1 MAIQSIG
8 EYPIIMKD
16 SVDRFHGNQL
26 VFIYWHGH
34 RVVCS
39 PRAFPLPAE
48 MPFGALISDII
59 PLCYKIEPD
68 FKDLDFD
75 KTEVIW
81 EIDGKVIT
89 PDFSK
94 SLKEN
99 GVGHKSFITFITPS
113 LIGKVGA

>member
-1 MAIQSIG
+1 MAVQSIG

-16 SVDRFHGNQL
+16 SVDKFHGNQL
-26 VFIYWHGH
+26 VYLYWYGH
-34 RVVCS
+34 RVVSS
-39 PRAFPLPAE
+39 PRAFPFPKE

-59 PLCYKIEPD
+59 PLIYKIEPD
-68 FKDLDFD
+68 FENLDFE

-94 SLKEN
+94 SLEEN

-113 LIGKVGA
+113 LTGKVGA

>member
-16 SVDRFHGNQL
+16 SVDKFNGNQL
-26 VFIYWHGH
+26 VYLYWHGH
-34 RVVCS
+34 RVACS
-39 PRAFPLPAE
+39 PKAFPLPPE
-48 MPFGALISDII
+48 MPFGAIVSDLIPIS
-59 PLCYKIEPD
+59 YKIEPD
-68 FKDLDFD
+68 FENLDFD

-81 EIDGKVIT
+81 EIDGKVVT

-99 GVGHKSFITFITPS
+99 GIGHKSFVKFITPTLS
-113 LIGKVGA
+113 GKIGA

>member
-16 SVDRFHGNQL
+16 SLDKFHGNQL

-39 PRAFPLPAE
+39 PRAFPLPTE

-59 PLCYKIEPD
+59 PLSYSIEPD
-68 FKDLDFD
+68 FADLDFD

-81 EIDGKVIT
+81 EIDGKIVT

-99 GVGHKSFITFITPS
+99 GVGHKSFVTFITPA

>member
-16 SVDRFHGNQL
+16 SVDKFHGNQL
-26 VFIYWHGH
+26 VYLYWYGH
-34 RVVCS
+34 RVVSS
-39 PRAFPLPAE
+39 PRAFPLPPE
-48 MPFGALISDII
+48 MPFGAIVSDLIPIT
-59 PLCYKIEPD
+59 YKIEPD

-81 EIDGKVIT
+81 EIDGKVVV

-113 LIGKVGA
+113 LTGKVGA